1 MKDIVAAIGTA
12 EGLEESTKT
21 IINVLKN
28 STSTL
33 LICADQYWPSVAMGI
48 EVFSKQMFDLKKR
61 NVKCRFI
68 TEVTRENLA
77 FCKELI
83 KIAEVRHLHGLK
95 GNFAVND
102 HEYIASATMKN
113 LQLLSQ
119 VVYSKST
126 AVVEQHHFFFE
137 NLWDKSISAT
147 EKIDEIEKGI
157 IPEIIEVIKNPFDIQ
172 KIYSDLLKS
181 SSDEIMLILATPSS
195 LSMNDD
201 NVKFIHLLSEASKRN
216 VKIRIIIPGG
226 NKTGIDVDRPS
237 QKDNVEIRFIESS
250 FNAKI
255 NILVVDKRYSL
266 LVELKNTTKLK
277 FTDAVGSAVYS
288 TSNPKVMSLVTIF
301 NTLWKQT
308 ELYEK
313 LKEADRLKEDYIKK
327 LKLAD
332 KVKDEFVNVAAHELR
347 TPTQSI
353 LNFANLLRYDVNK
366 TESIEAI
373 QRNARRLNVLIKNIL
388 DVTKI
393 EGNKLLL
400 YRQNFNLKDLLSII
414 VKDYKEQLKKPPYF
428 SKRIRLFYELQDKKV
443 RNVNLFV
450 FADKERITQVITN
463 LIDNAIKFTD
473 IDGGSISII
482 IQLNT
487 EGEKVNESS
496 GGGSGQ
502 KATADIIVKDT
513 GTGIS
518 EDIVPHLFT
527 KFSTRSFQGTG
538 LGLYIC
544 KNIIEAHGGK
554 MSAQNNENA
563 KGATFSFSIPLVQK
577 DKLHENL
584 EVSL

>member
-1 MKDIVAAIGTA
+1 MADIGTA
-12 EGLEESTKT
+12 EGFEESTKT
-21 IINVLKN
+21 ILNVLKN
-28 STSTL
+28 SSSTL
-33 LICADQYWPSVAMGI
+33 LICADRYWPSVAMGI
-48 EVFSKQMFDLKKR
+48 EVFGKQMFDLKKR
-61 NVKCRFI
+61 NVNCRFI

-77 FCKELI
+77 FCKELL
-83 KIAEVRHLHGLK
+83 KIAEVRHLPGLK
-95 GNFAVND
+95 GNFAVNE

-119 VVYSKST
+119 IVYSNST

-157 IPEIIEVIKNPFDIQ
+157 IPEIIEVIKNPIDIQ
-172 KIYSDLLKS
+172 KIYTDLLKS
-181 SSDEIMLILATPSS
+181 STDEIMLILATLSSPS
-195 LSMNDD
+195 MKDED
-201 NVKFIHLLSEASKRN
+201 VKLIQLLSEASDKN

-226 NKTGIDVDRPS
+226 NHTGIDFDLPR
-237 QKDNVEIRFIESS
+237 QKDNIEIRCIESS

-255 NILVVDKRYSL
+255 NILVVDKKYSL
-266 LVELKNTTKLK
+266 LVELKNTNKQK

-288 TSNPKVMSLVTIF
+288 TSNPKVMSFVTIF
-301 NTLWKQT
+301 DTLWKQT

-313 LKEADRLKEDYIKK
+313 LMEADKLKEDYIKK
-327 LKLAD
+327 LEVAD

-366 TESIEAI
+366 TESIDAI

-400 YRQNFNLKDLLSII
+400 YRQKFNLSDLLSLI

-428 SKRIRLFYELQDKKV
+428 NKHIRLFYELQDKKV
-443 RNVNLFV
+443 SDVDPFV

-463 LIDNAIKFTD
+463 LIDNAIKFID

-482 IQLNT
+482 LQINT
-487 EGEKVNESS
+487 EGKKVNES
-496 GGGSGQ
+496 GTG
-502 KATADIIVKDT
+502 KAAANIVIKDT

-518 EDIVPHLFT
+518 QDIVPHLFT

-544 KNIIEAHGGK
+544 KSIIEAHGGT
-554 MSAQNNENA
+554 MSAQNNENGE
-563 KGATFSFSIPLVQK
+563 GATFTFSIPLVKK
-577 DKLHENL
+577 DKLQKDL